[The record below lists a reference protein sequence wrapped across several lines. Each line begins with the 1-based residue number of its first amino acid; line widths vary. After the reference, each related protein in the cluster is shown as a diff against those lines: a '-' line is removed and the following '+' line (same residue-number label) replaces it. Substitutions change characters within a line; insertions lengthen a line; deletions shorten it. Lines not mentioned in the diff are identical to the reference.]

1 MSDVNV
7 ETIKA
12 IQELS
17 RPDQLEVI
25 EYGKYTKRDRL
36 ATYDDGE
43 AKYTVYKTGSNDRT
57 VHSRKSF
64 VECVKEELSRRNKE
78 KGELSTLSVGIDGGY
93 FIADDDFNEG
103 KVIYKRV
110 LSQQWETLA
119 QMNGRI
125 MDHEEFLMALL
136 KLSPSIKD
144 FHKTYKGFLTVRIVG
159 KSEMTSNPVF
169 VNNQAESGYLVKY
182 KLEGQNA
189 DTIIPDSLK
198 VVLPYIKASE
208 KKYEIDVD
216 VQILNSSNNQLR
228 IKVNIPLMENIEEQA
243 IIDEIT
249 DIKEQ
254 LKEFDKMLVLSD
266 I

>member
-1 MSDVNV
+1 M
-7 ETIKA
+7 
-12 IQELS
+12 
-17 RPDQLEVI
+17 
-25 EYGKYTKRDRL
+25 
-36 ATYDDGE
+36 
-43 AKYTVYKTGSNDRT
+43 
-57 VHSRKSF
+57 
-64 VECVKEELSRRNKE
+64 
-78 KGELSTLSVGIDGGY
+78 
-93 FIADDDFNEG
+93 
-103 KVIYKRV
+103 
-110 LSQQWETLA
+110 
-119 QMNGRI
+119 
-125 MDHEEFLMALL
+125 
-136 KLSPSIKD
+136 
-144 FHKTYKGFLTVRIVG
+144 
-159 KSEMTSNPVF
+159 
-169 VNNQAESGYLVKY
+169 VKY

-228 IKVNIPLMENIEEQA
+228 IKVNIPLMEKIEEQA